1 MREIFDVFTE
11 KKQFKKLLILSFLI
25 FLESIPYK
33 KIFMIMP
40 MTTRI
45 MPLNS
50 ISPVIGMFFGPIG
63 AWAMAFGNLAAEFV
77 IVGKLNYK
85 VLLLAFSIQFFYT
98 YVPYKMWYTVGVKEK
113 CEFPSLEDVK
123 SISKYIYITLINSI
137 IAVLLLELSYRL
149 CGISE
154 INLRSLFLL
163 TFNTFTFPII
173 VGIPLMII
181 LSATRLKRYI
191 PKAKKSNIPTERY
204 TNLIHLTII
213 LGVCNLIYCENY
225 GYGDNKI
232 TVLLLL
238 FAIYSLLLVYVIL
251 PISKTINLDKKTS
264 FNNRVSMKGKT
275 TIAFL
280 IIGIVFIVFIAVAM
294 CVVLKILHYN
304 DSSIFNLL
312 CIMIGVCTVFV
323 FIVTLLALNYMENKM
338 TIPLE
343 TLFNAVKLTSNIGDD
358 YDTVEELK
366 AIELCKN
373 IKSGN
378 EIEELAIA
386 FSSMID
392 KINNYCKNLAEIT
405 EERKRGIIELSLA
418 VKIQESILPR
428 KFPAFP
434 DRVDFEIFADMTP
447 AKNLGGDFYDFFLI
461 DDNKLC
467 FVVADVSGKGIPAAL
482 FMMSARAIIKNL
494 VLITSDVLEIVKE
507 LNTQLNQ
514 GNETYMFV
522 SAFISIIDLQTGI
535 MTFVSA
541 GHNPPL
547 IKKRGNEKFEY
558 MKVKNNCILGIEE
571 NVNFEKQEIK
581 LEKEDVIFVY
591 TDGVTEARNE
601 EKLYGTSKLEETLNK
616 EYDGDIYNV
625 VPKIRKSIDE
635 FSEGKSQYD
644 DITMLVFKYNK

>member
-33 KIFMIMP
+33 KAFMIMP

-63 AWAMAFGNLAAEFV
+63 AWSMAFGNLAAEFV

-85 VLLLAFSIQFFYT
+85 VLLLAFSVQFFYT

-149 CGISE
+149 CGIFE

-181 LSATRLKRYI
+181 LSSTRLKRYI
-191 PKAKKSNIPTERY
+191 PKAKKSDIPTERY

-232 TVLLLL
+232 TIVLLL

-280 IIGIVFIVFIAVAM
+280 IIGIVFIVFIAIAM

-358 YDTVEELK
+358 YDTEEELK

-434 DRVDFEIFADMTP
+434 DRADFEIFADMTP

-547 IKKRGNEKFEY
+547 IKKEV
-558 MKVKNNCILGIEE
+558 MKN
-571 NVNFEKQEIK
+571 
-581 LEKEDVIFVY
+581 
-591 TDGVTEARNE
+591 
-601 EKLYGTSKLEETLNK
+601 LN
-616 EYDGDIYNV
+616 I
-625 VPKIRKSIDE
+625 
-635 FSEGKSQYD
+635 
-644 DITMLVFKYNK
+644 